1 MSSPRTRRQQLGQ
14 ELEHLRRLA
23 GRSGRAL
30 AGMLSISQSTI
41 SRVESGKALLSRD
54 EVSAWADATGA
65 DQEIRARLLALVDAA
80 LREDASWRGK
90 LGEGRTHLQDEI
102 RGREAEARI
111 VRNFQPTVVPGL
123 LQTPEYAHYVI
134 PRADIENVMDRAAA
148 AAARLQRQQSLFNGE
163 RQFEFLIG
171 EAALHWPGSAPELL
185 AAQLDRIVTLAPLQA
200 VACAVLPLGEPV
212 DTVPWNNFVIYEGDE
227 PFVSV
232 ELVHRP
238 ETVTDPRQVDLYRRL
253 YDQMWQRAATG
264 ADAVALIQRVATELR
279 GLSRRRGDADR
290 WR

>member
-1 MSSPRTRRQQLGQ
+1 MSAPRSRREQLGA

-30 AGMLSISQSTI
+30 AGVLSISQSTI

-54 EVSAWADATGA
+54 EVDAWADATAA
-65 DQEIRARLLALVDAA
+65 DAATRDRLLALVDAA
-80 LREDASWRGK
+80 LREEASWRGK
-90 LGEGRTHLQDEI
+90 LGEGRTHLQDEM
-102 RGREAEARI
+102 RGREAGARI

-148 AAARLQRQQSLFNGE
+148 AAARLERQQSLFNGE

-185 AAQLDRIVTLAPLQA
+185 AAQLDRIVALAPLQA
-200 VACAVLPLGEPV
+200 VTIAVLPLGEPV
-212 DTVPWNNFVIYEGDE
+212 DAVPWNNFVIYEGDE

-238 ETVTDPRQVDLYRRL
+238 ETVTDPHQVDLYRRI
-253 YDQMWQRAATG
+253 YAQMWRRAAAG
-264 ADAVALIQRVATELR
+264 PDAVALIQRTAGDLR
-279 GLSRRRGDADR
+279 AHNAPTR
-290 WR
+290 